1 MSESKL
7 SKPQGYGK
15 NALEWVV
22 FGMSSALVVAM
33 VAVLVITATG
43 WQGRPPELAAKL
55 GDPELKDRVVTVG
68 VEVTNH
74 GDIAASDVEIEVVRS
89 AGGEEKSA
97 NVVLDFVPRHG
108 TRRGQVSFRDA
119 SEAGDFKV
127 IGIGFAEP

>member
-1 MSESKL
+1 MSESNT
-7 SKPQGYGK
+7 SKPLPRGK

-33 VAVLVITATG
+33 IAVLVMTAVG

-55 GDPELKDRVVTVG
+55 GDPVLKDRIATVV

-74 GDIAASDVEIEVVRS
+74 GDIAASDVEIEVARS
-89 AGGEEKSA
+89 VGGEENSA
-97 NVVLDFVPRHG
+97 NVDLDFVPRHG
-108 TRRGQVSFRDA
+108 TRRGQVSFPDA
-119 SEAGDFKV
+119 SEEGDFKI